1 MAPSNRDIFPSGTTR
16 RSSKKSSTPNPS
28 QFGHAPKGALK
39 ENNLGSI
46 SGIVNPETGQAN
58 FSENVTL
65 VSLSLSSPTPS
76 AFSNIAIP
84 SARSNV
90 VRKLSAN
97 RLSMPAFMTILST
110 TTSIL

>member
-65 VSLSLSSPTPS
+65 VSLSLSSPTTS